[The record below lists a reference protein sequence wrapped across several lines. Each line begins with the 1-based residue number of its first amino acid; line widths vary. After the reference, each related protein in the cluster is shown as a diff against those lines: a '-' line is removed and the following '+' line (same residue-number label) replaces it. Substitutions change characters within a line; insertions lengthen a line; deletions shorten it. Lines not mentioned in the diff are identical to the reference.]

1 MNKRW
6 LVLLAPLGVAV
17 GGVAGAASLP
27 PAPAPTPVPEGLPE
41 GQEAVSAQECFDGY
55 MSSCDIL
62 WAVSESGS
70 PAEDYGATCGGRIPD
85 GSEYVYV
92 HIRRRSSGCTC
103 VSPPASTGDAPTPP
117 PEEVELAQAQ
127 FYEAMAANAIDAATV
142 TLVGC
147 RADYSTAPNDP
158 TIDVVSSICL
168 GYVGGE
174 RGNPNNPPQLWG
186 VNTIHHTDGTV
197 FSFVFR
203 YPGVAEG
210 VGDPI
215 PGTPTPVI
223 TIPEGV
229 PAAAPTTTA
238 AVPEGNDPNG
248 IIARA
253 QQYHGVTLTQDQVD
267 CMIGIATDQGIGLE
281 NIGDPAGEAVPDG
294 IRIFVEIAQA
304 CGAVIS

>member
-1 MNKRW
+1 MPIANSAGVAALAVIVPAPATGGGWRKETAEVNKRW
-6 LVLLAPLGVAV
+6 LVLLAPTGLLA
-17 GGVAGAASLP
+17 GGVASASSSP
-27 PAPAPTPVPEGLPE
+27 QAP
-41 GQEAVSAQECFDGY
+41 
-55 MSSCDIL
+55 
-62 WAVSESGS
+62 
-70 PAEDYGATCGGRIPD
+70 
-85 GSEYVYV
+85 
-92 HIRRRSSGCTC
+92 
-103 VSPPASTGDAPTPP
+103 APTPP

-127 FYEAMAANAIDAATV
+127 FDAAMAANAIDAATV
-142 TLVGC
+142 RLVGC

-168 GYVGGE
+168 GFVGGE
-174 RGNPNNPPQLWG
+174 RGNPNNPPVLYG
-186 VNTIHHTDGTV
+186 VNTIHQTDGTV

-203 YPGVAEG
+203 YPGMAEG
-210 VGDPI
+210 VGEPI

-223 TIPEGV
+223 TIPEGL

-238 AVPEGNDPNG
+238 AVPAGNDPNG

-281 NIGDPAGEAVPDG
+281 TIGDPAGEAVPDG